1 MPTTAQWFA
10 KSGGELIARLWVPQ
24 QMGVIL
30 MRPTYVP
37 NIDTQMRYT
46 DVSAQELAAG
56 GLYTVG
62 GKQILNRAISYDAAN
77 DEYNLL
83 GDDVAWGPGA
93 AFTTRYGIVYEMATT
108 DKYLWE
114 ILDFGADIPVA
125 GYFTVDFLSGIL
137 SVKAGPPV

>member
-1 MPTTAQWFA
+1 
-10 KSGGELIARLWVPQ
+10 
-24 QMGVIL
+24 
-30 MRPTYVP
+30 
-37 NIDTQMRYT
+37 
-46 DVSAQELAAG
+46 AQELAAG

-137 SVKAGPPV
+137 SVKAGPPVSDATPVRALF

>member
-1 MPTTAQWFA
+1 MPTLAQWFA
-10 KSGGELIARLWVPQ
+10 QSGGLLIARLWTPQ

-37 NIDTQMRYT
+37 NIDTQLRYA

-56 GLYTVG
+56 GLYAVG
-62 GKQILNRAISYDAAN
+62 GKEIMNRSVAYDATN

-108 DKYLWE
+108 DKFLWE
-114 ILDFGADIPVA
+114 LLDFGADITVS
-125 GYFTVDFLSGIL
+125 GYFTVDFLAGIL
-137 SVKAGPPV
+137 SVKAAAPV